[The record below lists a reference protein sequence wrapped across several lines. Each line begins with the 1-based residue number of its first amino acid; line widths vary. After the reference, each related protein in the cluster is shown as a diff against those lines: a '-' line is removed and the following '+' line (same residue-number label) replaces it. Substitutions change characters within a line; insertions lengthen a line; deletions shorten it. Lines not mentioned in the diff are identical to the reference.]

1 MTTRICTLLIF
12 IAAFTSH
19 GQNVT
24 LLKNFNPKVKE
35 LKHYLNPTRDSLIL
49 RCDSKII
56 KVDIFNEDYD
66 QLFEINNNSANISLE
81 NLPEGKFTVDV
92 YLEKKIAEMHIIKRN
107 YVEEEDIIE
116 TENSKD
122 DDAQWKGT
130 MLDEEMNAIDSQ
142 PRYDIEFLLTGNKP
156 NTQAKTKQK
165 FYWIQLEIINGT
177 NSYKSMKLVDEAHV
191 LKMISKNKLET
202 KVNRSQQNKLTV
214 WEVYDTV
221 KFMEKQT
228 ENPKYINS
236 ASSDIFN
243 VNPFYV
249 TSKNII
255 AQN

>member
-12 IAAFTSH
+12 ISAFTSH

-35 LKHYLNPTRDSLIL
+35 LKHNLNPTRDSLIL

-107 YVEEEDIIE
+107 YVEEEDTIE

-122 DDAQWKGT
+122 DDAKWKGT

-165 FYWIQLEIINGT
+165 F
-177 NSYKSMKLVDEAHV
+177 VDFEFSCRV
-191 LKMISKNKLET
+191 LG
-202 KVNRSQQNKLTV
+202 
-214 WEVYDTV
+214 
-221 KFMEKQT
+221 
-228 ENPKYINS
+228 
-236 ASSDIFN
+236 
-243 VNPFYV
+243 
-249 TSKNII
+249 
-255 AQN
+255 